1 MTVVLDAPDLTVQ
14 KLLRSPKLP
23 FYVQQFQTFL
33 EDEGERR
40 ARFYEEMTEAE
51 KTEFINGE
59 VVVHSPVKLI
69 HNTTGFNLA
78 TLLRTFVK
86 KHALG
91 LVGYEKLL
99 IVLSR
104 NDYEPDICFFA
115 KARAQAFTPDQ
126 MKFPAPDFAVEIL
139 SPSTEKND
147 RGIKLED
154 YALHGVGEYWI
165 IDPDKE
171 TLEQY
176 LLLPETNTYEL
187 AVKLNTGHI
196 TSPVIAGFTIPVRA
210 IFDEQL
216 YWQALQEI
224 VGTP

>member
-33 EDEGERR
+33 DDEGERR
-40 ARFYEEMTEAE
+40 ARFYDEMTEAE

-59 VVVHSPVKLI
+59 VVVHSPVALRHLLSSRNLLSLLSAYVSKYQA
-69 HNTTGFNLA
+69 GFL
-78 TLLRTFVK
+78 
-86 KHALG
+86 
-91 LVGYEKLL
+91 GYEKML
-99 IVLSR
+99 IALSR

-196 TSPVIAGFTIPVRA
+196 TSQIIAGFTIPVRA
-210 IFDEQL
+210 IFDEQIH
-216 YWQALQEI
+216 WQALQEI
-224 VGTP
+224 VGKP